1 MEFPIRCF
9 SCGSVVGHLYGK
21 YGEMVKAKPKD
32 ETLDDLGV
40 RRYCCRRMF
49 LSHVDLISQVTRYPR
64 I

>member
-1 MEFPIRCF
+1 
-9 SCGSVVGHLYGK
+9 VVGHLNEK
-21 YGEMVKAKPKD
+21 YTELAKAKPKD
-32 ETLDDLGV
+32 EALDDLGV

>member
-9 SCGSVVGHLYGK
+9 SCGSVVGHLYGTYMELTK
-21 YGEMVKAKPKD
+21 TKPKD
-32 ETLDDLGV
+32 EALDDLGV